1 MSFSNDDIIKYPD
14 GYYTNYFMKIC
25 KDRHDMYLKC
35 IKRRP
40 TFINYLDNTTN
51 TANTLNTSSA
61 VNSVDLNC
69 TLYYNNLFQNCK
81 QYINNILKN

>member
-14 GYYTNYFMKIC
+14 GYYTNHIMKMC
-25 KDRHDMYLKC
+25 KYHHDMYLKC
-35 IKRRP
+35 INRRP

-51 TANTLNTSSA
+51 TSNAANN
-61 VNSVDLNC
+61 VDLNC